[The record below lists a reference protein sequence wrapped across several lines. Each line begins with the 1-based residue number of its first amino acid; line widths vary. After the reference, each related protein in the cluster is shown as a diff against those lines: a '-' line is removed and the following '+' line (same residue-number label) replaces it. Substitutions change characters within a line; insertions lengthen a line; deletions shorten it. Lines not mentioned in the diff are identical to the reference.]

1 MLYLQVFWH
10 TRQHLIQVKILDQS
24 EPVAYSYKIGTGFFF
39 LFFLYVLK
47 NFAFFFFDLLM
58 CYLQV
63 FMQKRRYWIHVRILI
78 QSEPGAF
85 SYKIVTSI
93 FFFLFFLRN
102 FAFFCWTSSCAI
114 FEFSYKNVDI
124 IFRSKFLTNL
134 SEWRFHTKLIEFFF
148 FISF

>member
-1 MLYLQVFWH
+1 MFYLQVFWH

-24 EPVAYSYKIGTGFFF
+24 EPVAYSYKIGTSFFF

-47 NFAFFFFDLLM
+47 NFAFFFLRPLNVLSPSFHAKTPILDSCQNSYPIWTRSIFVQN
-58 CYLQV
+58 CYE
-63 FMQKRRYWIHVRILI
+63 Y
-78 QSEPGAF
+78 
-85 SYKIVTSI
+85 